1 MFYRLLLIL
10 NKSLCVT
17 ILWAIMLQSD
27 EQRRIA
33 TNLLR
38 HLLWADR
45 IRQQFELV
53 HLRRGPEL
61 RQRLTNNEVLFRP
74 ELLDGEMYLCLW
86 FSLLQVVVEGW
97 PRLRARDDEIT
108 RLLRSPYKNMLRDF
122 RNATFHPE
130 DFDDDRIK
138 MMAAEGQ
145 ASIDWVRELTV
156 AFESFFNTCMPIQ
169 I

>member
-1 MFYRLLLIL
+1 
-10 NKSLCVT
+10 
-17 ILWAIMLQSD
+17 MLQSD

-33 TNLLR
+33 TNLLH
-38 HLLWADR
+38 HLLCADR
-45 IRQQFELV
+45 MRQQFELV
-53 HLRRGPEL
+53 HTRHAPEL
-61 RQRLTNNEVLFRP
+61 SQRLANNEVIFRP

-97 PRLRARDDEIT
+97 SRLKVQDEEIT

-130 DFDDDRIK
+130 DYDDDRINT
-138 MMAAEGQ
+138 MTAEGQ
-145 ASIDWVRELTV
+145 ISINWVRELTD
-156 AFESFFNTCMPIQ
+156 AFKSFFNTHMPIQ

>member
-45 IRQQFELV
+45 IRQQFESV
-53 HLRRGPEL
+53 HIRHSPEL
-61 RQRLTNNEVLFRP
+61 IKRLNNNDVVFRP

-108 RLLRSPYKNMLRDF
+108 RLLRSPYRNMLRDF

-130 DFDDDRIK
+130 DYDDDRINS
-138 MMAAEGQ
+138 MAAEGQ
-145 ASIDWVRELTV
+145 ASIDWVRELTD
-156 AFESFFNTCMPIQ
+156 AYKTFFNTHMPIQ